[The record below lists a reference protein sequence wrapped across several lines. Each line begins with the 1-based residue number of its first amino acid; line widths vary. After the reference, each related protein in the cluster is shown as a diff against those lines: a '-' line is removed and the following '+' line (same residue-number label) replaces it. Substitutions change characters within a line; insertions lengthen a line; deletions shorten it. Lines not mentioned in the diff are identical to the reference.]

1 MEHVIPLLA
10 EQLEVGKRTI
20 ETGRVYIDKSV
31 SEREELVAMPAL
43 ERLDVDIERVA
54 VNRVVD
60 RPVATRTEGDVTI
73 VPVHE
78 EVLVVTRQLVLRE
91 ELRIR
96 LRSTMQAQ
104 PPQRMTLR
112 REEIQIRR
120 TPAPHLDTVREDD
133 DNDNRPAGTGQ
144 PK

>member
-1 MEHVIPLLA
+1 
-10 EQLEVGKRTI
+10 
-20 ETGRVYIDKSV
+20 
-31 SEREELVAMPAL
+31 MPAL
-43 ERLDVDIERVA
+43 ERLDVDIERVT

-112 REEIQIRR
+112 REEIEIRR

-133 DNDNRPAGTGQ
+133 NDNRPAGTGQ